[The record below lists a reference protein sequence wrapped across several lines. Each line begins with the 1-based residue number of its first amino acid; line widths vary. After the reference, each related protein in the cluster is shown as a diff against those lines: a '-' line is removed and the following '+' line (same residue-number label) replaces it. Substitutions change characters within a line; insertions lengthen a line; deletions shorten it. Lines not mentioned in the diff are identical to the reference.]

1 LTEAG
6 DLLNRKGDHVPERR
20 LPMRQ
25 IKEVLRLHYEAHL
38 SERQIAHACRISRST
53 VQRYLERAAAAN
65 LCWPLPPSL
74 DDGQLE
80 RLLFPPPPAP
90 SEDRQPPKPQ
100 PDFARVHREL
110 KANKSVTLQ
119 LLWQEFVEQRPDGAQ
134 YSWFCEQYR
143 DWARHL
149 DVVLR
154 QDHRAGEKTFVDH
167 AGDTIQ
173 VIDPATGQTRPAY
186 VFVAVLGASNY
197 TYAEATWTRSLPDW
211 IGSHTRALAF
221 FGGATRLI
229 VPDQWK
235 AGVDK
240 PCYWDPELNRSYQEW
255 AMHNAVAIVPARPGH
270 ARDKAKVEQGVLLV
284 QRWIVAA
291 LRKRQFFSLAQVNGA
306 IAELIG
312 KLNQRPFHKLPG
324 SRLELYQKL
333 DRPALQPL
341 PPRPYVFAQW
351 KKERVRLDY
360 HVDVDGHYYSVPY
373 QLAQQPVE
381 IRYTATT
388 VEVLCRGKRVASHA
402 RSWEKPGTTTETSHQ
417 PKSHQRYRE
426 WTPTRLLEWAEAT
439 GPFTRRLVEAMLV
452 HKPHPEAGYRAAMG
466 LRPLAGQ
473 YGEERLEAAAI
484 RAVRSKLYRLDNIRS
499 ILKTRLDQQPL
510 PMLVTGAEPVAHDN
524 IRGAAYY
531 GVAVEDEGAVEVA
544 G

>member
-1 LTEAG
+1 
-6 DLLNRKGDHVPERR
+6 VPERR

>member
-1 LTEAG
+1 
-6 DLLNRKGDHVPERR
+6 VPERR

-25 IKEVLRLHYEAHL
+25 IKEVLRLHHEAHL
-38 SERQIAHACRISRST
+38 SERQIAHGCRISRST

-65 LCWPLPPSL
+65 LGWPLAESL
-74 DDGQLE
+74 GDTQLE
-80 RLLFPPPPAP
+80 RLLFSRPPIQEPSGGRPPV
-90 SEDRQPPKPQ
+90 KTK
-100 PDFARVHREL
+100 PDFAKIHQEL

-119 LLWQEFVEQRPDGAQ
+119 LLWQEFIEQHPDSAR
-134 YSWFCEQYR
+134 YSWFCEQYH

-167 AGDTIQ
+167 AGDTIL
-173 VIDPATGQTRPAY
+173 VIDPSTGQSRPAY

-197 TYAEATWTRSLPDW
+197 TFAEATWTRSLPDW

-221 FGGATRLI
+221 FDGATQLI

-235 AGVDK
+235 AGVQK
-240 PCYWDPELNRSYQEW
+240 PCYWEPELNRTYQEW
-255 AMHNAVAIVPARPGH
+255 ATHNAVAIVPARPGH

-284 QRWIVAA
+284 ERWILAA
-291 LRKRQFFSLAQVNGA
+291 LRKRQFFSLAQVNEA
-306 IAELIG
+306 IGELLT
-312 KLNQRPFHKLPG
+312 KLNQRPFHKLPD

-341 PPRPYVFAQW
+341 PQQPYVFAEW
-351 KKERVRLDY
+351 KKDRVRLDY
-360 HVDVDGHYYSVPY
+360 HVELDGHYYSVPY

-388 VEVLCRGKRVASHA
+388 VEVVYRGKRVASHA
-402 RSWEKPGTTTETSHQ
+402 RSWEVPGTTTESSHQ

-426 WTPTRLLEWAEAT
+426 WTPTRLLEWAEAI
-439 GPFTRRLVEAMLV
+439 GPFARRLVEAILID
-452 HKPHPEAGYRAAMG
+452 KPHPEAGYRAAMG
-466 LRPLAGQ
+466 LRSLASQ
-473 YGEERLEAAAI
+473 YGDQRLEAAAT
-484 RAVRSKLYRLDNIRS
+484 RAVRAKLFRLDNIRS
-499 ILKTRLDQQPL
+499 ILQTRLDQQPL
-510 PMLVTGAEPVAHDN
+510 PMLVTAPVEPVAHDN

-531 GVAVEDEGAVEVA
+531 SVAGEDDAVEVA

>member
-1 LTEAG
+1 M
-6 DLLNRKGDHVPERR
+6 PERR

-25 IKEVLRLHYEAHL
+25 IKEVLRLHHEAHL
-38 SERQIAHACRISRST
+38 SERQIAHGCRISRST
-53 VQRYLERAAAAN
+53 VQRYLERAAAAS
-65 LCWPLPPSL
+65 LGWPLPESV
-74 DDGQLE
+74 DDTQLE
-80 RLLFPPPPAP
+80 RLLFPPQP
-90 SEDRQPPKPQ
+90 SNATSEGRQAPKPQ
-100 PDFARVHREL
+100 PDFAKIHQEL

-119 LLWQEFVEQRPDGAQ
+119 LLWQEFQEQHPAGAH

-143 DWARHL
+143 DWTRHL

-167 AGDTIQ
+167 AGDTIE
-173 VIDPATGQTRPAY
+173 VIDPATGQSRPAY

-221 FGGATRLI
+221 FGGATQLI

-235 AGVDK
+235 AGVQK
-240 PCYWDPELNRSYQEW
+240 PCYWEPELNRTYQEW
-255 AMHNAVAIVPARPGH
+255 AIHNGVAIVPARPRH

-284 QRWIVAA
+284 QRWVVAA
-291 LRKRQFFSLAQVNGA
+291 LRKRQFFSLAQVNEA
-306 IAELIG
+306 IGGLMG
-312 KLNQRPFHKLPG
+312 KLNQRSFRKLAG
-324 SRLELYQKL
+324 SRLEFYEKL

-341 PPRPYVFAQW
+341 PPQPYVFAEW

-360 HVDVDGHYYSVPY
+360 HVEVDGHYYSVPY
-373 QLAQQPVE
+373 QLAQRPVE

-388 VEVLCRGKRVASHA
+388 VEVLYHGKRVASHA

-426 WTPTRLLEWAEAT
+426 WTPTRLLEWAEAV
-439 GPFTRRLVEAMLV
+439 GPFTRRLVEAMLI

-466 LRPLAGQ
+466 LRPLASQ
-473 YGEERLEAAAI
+473 YGDQRLEAAAT
-484 RAVRSKLYRLDNIRS
+484 RAVRCKLYRLENIRS
-499 ILKTRLDQQPL
+499 ILHTRLDQQPL
-510 PMLVTGAEPVAHDN
+510 PMLVSSAEPVAHDN

-531 GVAVEDEGAVEVA
+531 SAVSEENDAAEVA

>member
-1 LTEAG
+1 
-6 DLLNRKGDHVPERR
+6 VPERR

-25 IKEVLRLHYEAHL
+25 IKEVLRLHHEAHL
-38 SERQIAHACRISRST
+38 SERQIAHSCRISRST
-53 VQRYLERAAAAN
+53 VQRYVERAAAAN
-65 LCWPLPPSL
+65 LGWPVPESL
-74 DDGQLE
+74 DDTQLE
-80 RLLFPPPPAP
+80 RLLFSRPPVQTTNAGRPPVKA
-90 SEDRQPPKPQ
+90 Q
-100 PDFARVHREL
+100 PDFAKIHQEL

-119 LLWQEFVEQRPDGAQ
+119 LLWQEFSEQNPDGTR

-173 VIDPATGQTRPAY
+173 VIDPATGQSRPAY

-221 FGGATRLI
+221 FDGATQLI

-235 AGVDK
+235 AGVQK
-240 PCYWDPELNRSYQEW
+240 PCYWEPELNRTYQEW
-255 AMHNAVAIVPARPGH
+255 AIHNGTAIVPARPGH

-284 QRWIVAA
+284 ERWILAA
-291 LRKRQFFSLAQVNGA
+291 LRKRQFFSLAQVNEA
-306 IAELIG
+306 ISELMV
-312 KLNQRPFHKLPG
+312 KVNQKPFRKLPG

-341 PPRPYVFAQW
+341 PQQPYVFAEW
-351 KKERVRLDY
+351 KKDRVRLDY
-360 HVDVDGHYYSVPY
+360 HVEVDGHYYSVPY

-388 VEVLCRGKRVASHA
+388 VEVLCRGKRVASHV

-426 WTPTRLLEWAEAT
+426 WTPTRLLEWAEAI
-439 GPFTRRLVEAMLV
+439 GPFTHRLVETMLID
-452 HKPHPEAGYRAAMG
+452 KPHPEAGYRAAMG
-466 LRPLAGQ
+466 LRSLASQ
-473 YGEERLEAAAI
+473 YGDERLEAAAT
-484 RAVRSKLYRLDNIRS
+484 RAVRSKLSRLDNVRS
-499 ILKTRLDQQPL
+499 ILHTRLDQQPL
-510 PMLVTGAEPVAHDN
+510 PTLVTAAEPVAHDN

-531 GVAVEDEGAVEVA
+531 SDTREKDDAVEVA